1 MSLTHPASSKAD
13 VNLLSRNV
21 KISYDFQIG
30 DNKYYVVESF
40 DGNNEIC
47 GREIKKIEWGG
58 TVIVKNESIRKKLI
72 KAAKQYRIFNWPNN
86 NLGYI

>member
-30 DNKYYVVESF
+30 DNKYWVVESF

-47 GREIKKIEWGG
+47 GREIKNN
-58 TVIVKNESIRKKLI
+58 IVTG
-72 KAAKQYRIFNWPNN
+72 KQIGRAHV
-86 NLGYI
+86 

>member
-1 MSLTHPASSKAD
+1 MSLTHPASSKTD
-13 VNLLSRNV
+13 VNLISRNV
-21 KISYDFQIG
+21 KISYDFQLG

-72 KAAKQYRIFNWPNN
+72 KAAKQYRIFN
-86 NLGYI
+86 

>member
-1 MSLTHPASSKAD
+1 MTLTHPASSKSA

-30 DNKYYVVESF
+30 DNKYWVVESF

-47 GREIKKIEWGG
+47 GREIKKITSFGAI
-58 TVIVKNESIRKKLI
+58 IVTNESIRRKLI
-72 KAAKQYRIFNWPNN
+72 KAAKQYRIFN
-86 NLGYI
+86 

>member
-30 DNKYYVVESF
+30 DNKYWVVESF

-72 KAAKQYRIFNWPNN
+72 KAAKEYRIFN
-86 NLGYI
+86 

>member
-30 DNKYYVVESF
+30 DNKYWVVESF
-40 DGNNEIC
+40 DGNNEI
-47 GREIKKIEWGG
+47 
-58 TVIVKNESIRKKLI
+58 S
-72 KAAKQYRIFNWPNN
+72 
-86 NLGYI
+86 

>member
-1 MSLTHPASSKAD
+1 MTP
-13 VNLLSRNV
+13 NLISRNV
-21 KISYDFQIG
+21 KISYDFQLG

-58 TVIVKNESIRKKLI
+58 VSLVKNERIRKKLI
-72 KAAKQYRIFNWPNN
+72 KAAKEYRIFN
-86 NLGYI
+86 